1 MSFITVVIINTILIS
16 GLLLA
21 YKSYKEKKIQTQQAN
36 SWPEVLDLIISSLQS
51 GASISESLSTVGRV
65 GPLCV
70 RNQFLVFSN
79 KVTQGERFD
88 SALNYLKGEFSD
100 PIADQLFESLYF
112 ASLFGSKNT
121 IKVLRELSEYVSSD
135 LALRG
140 EIQIRF
146 GWIKNSANLA
156 ALAPWLLFLILRSQE
171 NARNAYLQPV
181 GQLIIISGVI
191 TTFIAY
197 IWMQRIAKLPT
208 AKRLFTLEI
217 VNNEQN

>member
-1 MSFITVVIINTILIS
+1 MSFITVVIINNILIS

-21 YKSYKEKKIQTQQAN
+21 YKSYKSKKIQTQQAN

>member
-1 MSFITVVIINTILIS
+1 MSFITVVIINLILVS

-21 YKSYKEKKIQTQQAN
+21 YKSYKIKKIQTQQAN
-36 SWPEVLDLIISSLQS
+36 SWPEVFDLIISSLQS

-79 KVTQGERFD
+79 KVKQGERFD
-88 SALNYLKGEFSD
+88 SALNYLKCEFSD

>member
-1 MSFITVVIINTILIS
+1 MSLLTIIIINIIIS
-16 GLLLA
+16 MGLYLSYNS
-21 YKSYKEKKIQTQQAN
+21 YKSKKVRAQQAN

-51 GASISESLSTVGRV
+51 GASISESLTTVGKV
-65 GPLCV
+65 GPISV
-70 RNQFLVFSN
+70 RYQFQTFSE
-79 KVTQGERFD
+79 KISIGERFD
-88 SALNYLKGEFSD
+88 SSLNYLKSEFSD
-100 PIADQLFESLYF
+100 PIADQLFETLYF
-112 ASLFGSKNT
+112 ASMFGSKNT

-156 ALAPWLLFLILRSQE
+156 ALAPWLLFLILRTQE
-171 NARNAYLQPV
+171 NARQAYIQPV

-197 IWMQRIAKLPT
+197 IWMQNIAKLPT
-208 AKRLFTLEI
+208 TKRLFTLEI
-217 VNNEQN
+217 SNNEQS